1 MCANSLTFIIILSR
15 DKILLKMHID
25 ICQLL
30 ISMVILNCIVAVLK
44 CYSCNMTN
52 SLEECSSQTVYC
64 ESDNEVR
71 HTRVHFDIVIRD
83 GFEKHKTKALLVNQ
97 Q

>member
-1 MCANSLTFIIILSR
+1 M
-15 DKILLKMHID
+15 
-25 ICQLL
+25 
-30 ISMVILNCIVAVLK
+30 LNCVLAVLM

-71 HTRVHFDIVIRD
+71 HTRVHFDIVIR
-83 GFEKHKTKALLVNQ
+83 EKHNTKSLLWVINNDMSLISCRFAMQ
-97 Q
+97 NVQTDYTRKDVKR